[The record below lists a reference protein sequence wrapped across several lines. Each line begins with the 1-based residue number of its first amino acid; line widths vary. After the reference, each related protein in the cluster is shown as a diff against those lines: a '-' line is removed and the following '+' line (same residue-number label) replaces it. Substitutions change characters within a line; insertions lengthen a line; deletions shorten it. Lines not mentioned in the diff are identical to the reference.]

1 MKKRVNNFAFLEKM
15 HTFALPKR
23 YGVSAERYDKEIRSL
38 KILKDKQLQNV
49 VVQE

>member
-1 MKKRVNNFAFLEKM
+1 MP
-15 HTFALPKR
+15 TFALPKR
-23 YGVSAERYDKEIRSL
+23 YRGIRSKGDESTRSL